1 MAPSRTDTGRPNRQ
15 MEADPFRTHP
25 EASVHSSADDHVD
38 DDREPQ
44 PRAEQ
49 SNRAPIIHSPHE
61 APALSSAHFGSGL
74 EEPRRASAIA
84 NWMVRGRRIWRGH
97 LQRDQLPETTEGSM
111 GNIERWLL
119 ALLSVLVI
127 VSCVSVAT
135 VFTQVTS
142 LKAEIATLQR
152 EIIALKLHAARL
164 DQIASANEARDKA
177 SREAA
182 KPLAENRPD
191 QAGLILSREEL
202 QLIRDYIKPAPVV
215 GSPTEPIKVGDP
227 VTGETIPFPSPI
239 TEKVHKLLGA
249 RFTIRNG
256 VIVITR
262 NGSHRADVVIGPN

>member
-1 MAPSRTDTGRPNRQ
+1 MQD
-15 MEADPFRTHP
+15 DPFRSDPDAAAHP
-25 EASVHSSADDHVD
+25 PADDHVD

-44 PRAEQ
+44 SRTEQ
-49 SNRAPIIHSPHE
+49 SNSAPMIHPPHE
-61 APALSSAHFGSGL
+61 TPALSSVQFGSGL

-97 LQRDQLPETTEGSM
+97 LQRDQVPETTEGSM

-119 ALLSVLVI
+119 ALLSVLVT
-127 VSCVSVAT
+127 VSCVSVAA

-191 QAGLILSREEL
+191 QAALVLSGEEL
-202 QLIRDYIKPAPVV
+202 QLVRDYIKPAPVA
-215 GSPTEPIKVGDP
+215 GPPAEPIKVGDP
-227 VTGETIPFPSPI
+227 VTGEAIPFPSPI